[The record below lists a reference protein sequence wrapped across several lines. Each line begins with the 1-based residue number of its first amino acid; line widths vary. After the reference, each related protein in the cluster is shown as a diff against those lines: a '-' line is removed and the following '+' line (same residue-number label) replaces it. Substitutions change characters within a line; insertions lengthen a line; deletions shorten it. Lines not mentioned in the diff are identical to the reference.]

1 MHISDQKS
9 ASRGARRWKAAGVGL
24 LYGVLYGVIAVTFVT
39 CAPGEAAAPTASVID
54 DAGAPAT
61 LILAERRICAAVVVY
76 GAVRSD
82 AYDQAAIAARAALN
96 RFNELGHTPDCGLAL
111 TRTVA
116 AGIEPARWQRALDAV
131 DAIENGSYPVP
142 LACVRASVILPA
154 SAAARAQCV
163 LGDLAFV
170 ESGR

>member
-1 MHISDQKS
+1 MSQPT
-9 ASRGARRWKAAGVGL
+9 AYRRSQRRTALAFAAV
-24 LYGVLYGVIAVTFVT
+24 YCAIAAAIVA
-39 CAPGEAAAPTASVID
+39 CAPGEAAPPVAEVID
-54 DAGAPAT
+54 DTGAPAT
-61 LILAERRICAAVVVY
+61 LVLAERRICAAVVVY
-76 GAVRSD
+76 GAVRTD
-82 AYDQAAIAARAALN
+82 DYAQAAVAARAALN
-96 RFNELGHTPDCGLAL
+96 HFNELGHTPDCGVAL
-111 TRTVA
+111 TRTVS
-116 AGIEPARWQRALDAV
+116 AGIDPTRWQRALDAV

>member
-1 MHISDQKS
+1 MSQQS
-9 ASRGARRWKAAGVGL
+9 AYRRSQRRTALAFAVVYGAIAALIVS
-24 LYGVLYGVIAVTFVT
+24 

-54 DAGAPAT
+54 DSGAPAT
-61 LILAERRICAAVVVY
+61 LILAERRICAAVIVY
-76 GAVRSD
+76 GAVRTD
-82 AYDQAAIAARAALN
+82 AYDQAAVAARAALN

-154 SAAARAQCV
+154 TAAARAQCV